1 MLCKI
6 AELLAEVPA
15 AGGLA
20 PRCEAYLCETAASP
34 NIVIR
39 EENYRTERYD
49 PRMPFGTLAY
59 MEAAY
64 QFYLA
69 LVDHNG
75 FYLHS
80 SAVLLDGRVY
90 LFSGP
95 SRAGKSTHTRLWQ
108 QTFGPEARV
117 INDDKP
123 AIRLMDGKWIGYG
136 TPWCGKDGINEN
148 ASAPIAGVCFLKK
161 APHNAIRKLSS
172 LEAATKILTQTIH
185 KFDSEDKLDKLLEL
199 LNRFVEEVPVYEL
212 ENLPEQA
219 AAMLSYETMR
229 QGALEAG
236 L

>member
-6 AELLAEVPA
+6 ADLLTEVPA

-20 PRCEAYLCETAASP
+20 PRCEAYLCEKDLSP
-34 NIVIR
+34 QIIIR
-39 EENYRTERYD
+39 EEAYRAARYD
-49 PRMPFGTLAY
+49 SRLPYETVAY

-64 QFYLA
+64 QFYLQ
-69 LVDHNG
+69 LVDHRG

-80 SAVLLDGRVY
+80 SAVMLDGRVY

-95 SRAGKSTHTRLWQ
+95 CRAGKSTHTRLWQ
-108 QTFGPEARV
+108 QTFGPEARI

-123 AIRLMDGKWIGYG
+123 AIRLMDGQWLAYG

-161 APHNAIRKLSS
+161 APHNAIRRLTAM
-172 LEAATKILTQTIH
+172 EAATRILGQTIH
-185 KFDSEDKLDKLLEL
+185 KFETAEKLDKLLSL
-199 LNRFVEEVPVYEL
+199 LNRFVADIPVYEL
-212 ENLPEQA
+212 ENLPEPA
-219 AAMLSYETMR
+219 AARLSFEAMR
-229 QGALEAG
+229 LGAQEIG

>member
-6 AELLAEVPA
+6 ADLVVDVPD

-20 PRCEAYLCETAASP
+20 SRCREYRCEEKVGADI
-34 NIVIR
+34 IV
-39 EENYRTERYD
+39 RTELYRKDRYD
-49 PRMPFGTLAY
+49 PRIDKRVLAY
-59 MEAAY
+59 MESAY
-64 QFYLA
+64 QFYLE
-69 LVDHNG
+69 LINYGG

-80 SAVLLDGRVY
+80 SAVVRDGKAY

-95 SRAGKSTHTRLWQ
+95 SRVGKSTHTRLWQ

-123 AIRLMDGKWIGYG
+123 AIRLMDGKWIAYG
-136 TPWCGKDGINEN
+136 TPWCGKDGLNEN

-161 APHNAIRKLSS
+161 APHNAIRRLSS
-172 LEAATKILTQTIH
+172 LEAATRILTQTIH
-185 KFDSEDKLDKLLEL
+185 KVDSEDVLDNLLEL

-212 ENLPEQA
+212 ENLPEPA
-219 AAMLSYETMR
+219 SAMLSFETMR
-229 QGALEAG
+229 QGALENG

>member
-34 NIVIR
+34 DIVIR
-39 EENYRTERYD
+39 EEAYRKDHYD
-49 PRMPFGTLAY
+49 PRLPFETVAY

-64 QFYLA
+64 QFYLE
-69 LVDHNG
+69 LVEHNG

-108 QTFGPEARV
+108 QTFGAEARV

-123 AIRLMDGKWIGYG
+123 AIRLMDGKWIAYG

-161 APHNAIRKLSS
+161 ASHNSIRKLSS
-172 LEAATKILTQTIH
+172 LEAATKILTQTIY
-185 KFDSEDKLDKLLEL
+185 KFESEDKLDKLLEL
-199 LNRFVEEVPVYEL
+199 LNRFVEEIPVYEL
-212 ENLPEQA
+212 ENLPETA
-219 AAMLSYETMR
+219 AAMLSFETMR
-229 QGALEAG
+229 QGALETN

>member
-6 AELLAEVPA
+6 ADLLAEVPA

-20 PRCEAYLCETAASP
+20 PRCEAYLCAHGATP
-34 NIVIR
+34 DIVIR
-39 EENYRTERYD
+39 EELYRKERYD
-49 PRMPFGTLAY
+49 PRITFESVAY

-64 QFYLA
+64 QFYLQ
-69 LVDHNG
+69 LLDHSG

-80 SAVLLDGRVY
+80 SAVMYEGKVY

-95 SRAGKSTHTRLWQ
+95 CRAGKSTHTRLWQ

-123 AIRLMDGKWIGYG
+123 AIRLMDGKWIAYG

-161 APHNAIRKLSS
+161 APHNAIRRLSS
-172 LEAATKILTQTIH
+172 LEAAQKILTQTIR
-185 KFDSEDKLDKLLEL
+185 KFDRAENLDKLLTL
-199 LNRFVEEVPVYEL
+199 LNQFIADVPVYEL
-212 ENLPEQA
+212 ENLPEPA
-219 AAMLSYETMR
+219 AARLSYKTMTE
-229 QGALEAG
+229 GAREVG
-236 L
+236 I

>member
-6 AELLAEVPA
+6 ADLLAEVPA

-20 PRCEAYLCETAASP
+20 PRCEAYLCETADSP
-34 NIVIR
+34 DIIIR
-39 EENYRTERYD
+39 EEGYRRERYD
-49 PRMPFGTLAY
+49 SRLGFETVAY

-64 QFYLA
+64 QFCLQ
-69 LVDHNG
+69 LVDYDG

-80 SAVLLDGRVY
+80 SAVMLDGRVY

-95 SRAGKSTHTRLWQ
+95 CRAGKSTHTRIWQ

-123 AIRLMDGKWIGYG
+123 AIRLVDGKWIAYG

-148 ASAPIAGVCFLKK
+148 ASAPVAGVCFLKK
-161 APHNAIRKLSS
+161 ASHNAIQRLPP
-172 LEAATKILTQTIH
+172 LEAAQKILSQTIR
-185 KFDSEDKLDKLLEL
+185 KFDTAEKLDNLLTL
-199 LNRFVEEVPVYEL
+199 LNRFIAEVPVYEL
-212 ENLPEQA
+212 ENLPEPA
-219 AAMLSYETMR
+219 AARLSYETMR
-229 QGALEAG
+229 KGAQEAG

>member
-6 AELLAEVPA
+6 AGVLAEVPT

-20 PRCEAYLCETAASP
+20 PRCEAYLCETTASP
-34 NIVIR
+34 DIIIR
-39 EENYRTERYD
+39 EEAYRGERYD
-49 PRMPFGTLAY
+49 PRLPFETLAY

-69 LVDHNG
+69 LVNHNG

-123 AIRLMDGKWIGYG
+123 AIRLVDGKWIAYG

-161 APHNAIRKLSS
+161 APHNAIRRLSS

-185 KFDSEDKLDKLLEL
+185 KFDSEGVLDNLLEL

-212 ENLPEQA
+212 ENLPEPA
-219 AAMLSYETMR
+219 AAKLSFETMR
-229 QGALEAG
+229 QGALENG

>member
-6 AELLAEVPA
+6 AGLLAEIPA

-20 PRCEAYLCETAASP
+20 PRCEAYLCETVSP
-34 NIVIR
+34 PDVVIR
-39 EENYRTERYD
+39 EEAYRAEHYE
-49 PRMPFGTLAY
+49 PRLPFNTLAY
-59 MEAAY
+59 MESAY
-64 QFYLA
+64 QFYLE
-69 LVDHNG
+69 LVEHNG

-80 SAVLLDGRVY
+80 SAVLLDGKVY

-108 QTFGPEARV
+108 QTFGAEARV

-123 AIRLMDGKWIGYG
+123 AIRLVDGKWIAYG

-161 APHNAIRKLSS
+161 ASHNAIRKLSS

-199 LNRFVEEVPVYEL
+199 LNQFVDDIPVYEL
-212 ENLPEQA
+212 ENLPETA
-219 AAMLSYETMR
+219 AAVLSYETMR
-229 QGALEAG
+229 QGALETG

>member
-6 AELLAEVPA
+6 AELLAEIPT

-20 PRCEAYLCETAASP
+20 PRCEAYLWEKADSP
-34 NIVIR
+34 DMIIR
-39 EENYRTERYD
+39 EENYRAERYD
-49 PRMPFGTLAY
+49 PQIPFETLAY

-64 QFYLA
+64 QFYLE
-69 LVDHNG
+69 LVNHNG

-95 SRAGKSTHTRLWQ
+95 SGTGKSTHTRLWQ
-108 QTFGPEARV
+108 QTFGPEARI

-123 AIRLMDGKWIGYG
+123 AIRLMDGKWIAYG

-148 ASAPIAGVCFLKK
+148 ASAPIAGVCFLKQ
-161 APHNAIRKLSS
+161 ASRNAIRKLSP
-172 LEAATKILTQTIH
+172 LEAATKILGQTIH
-185 KFDSEDKLDKLLEL
+185 KFASEDALDNLLEL
-199 LNRFVEEVPVYEL
+199 LNRFVEEIPVYEL
-212 ENLPEQA
+212 ENLPEPA
-219 AAMLSYETMR
+219 AAQLSFEMMR
-229 QGALEAG
+229 QGALENG

>member
-6 AELLAEVPA
+6 AELLTEVPA

-20 PRCEAYLCETAASP
+20 PRCEAYLCETAASAD
-34 NIVIR
+34 IIIR
-39 EENYRTERYD
+39 QEAYRPEHYD
-49 PRMPFGTLAY
+49 VRLPFETLAY

-64 QFYLA
+64 QFYLE
-69 LVDHNG
+69 LVNHNG

-80 SAVLLDGRVY
+80 SAVMLDGRVY

-95 SRAGKSTHTRLWQ
+95 RRAGKSTHTRLWQ

-123 AIRLMDGKWIGYG
+123 AIRLMDGKWIAYG

-185 KFDSEDKLDKLLEL
+185 KFDDEERLDKLLEL

-212 ENLPEQA
+212 ENLPEPA
-219 AAMLSYETMR
+219 AAKLSFETMR
-229 QGALEAG
+229 QGALENG

>member
-1 MLCKI
+1 
-6 AELLAEVPA
+6 
-15 AGGLA
+15 
-20 PRCEAYLCETAASP
+20 
-34 NIVIR
+34 
-39 EENYRTERYD
+39 
-49 PRMPFGTLAY
+49 

-69 LVDHNG
+69 LVNHNG

-123 AIRLMDGKWIGYG
+123 AIRLVDGKWIAYG

-161 APHNAIRKLSS
+161 APHNAIRRLSS

-185 KFDSEDKLDKLLEL
+185 KFDSEGVLDNLLEL
-199 LNRFVEEVPVYEL
+199 LNRFVEEVSVYEL
-212 ENLPEQA
+212 ENLPEPA
-219 AAMLSYETMR
+219 AAKLSFETMR
-229 QGALEAG
+229 QGALENG

>member
-6 AELLAEVPA
+6 AGLLAEIPA

-20 PRCEAYLCETAASP
+20 PRCEAYLCETATSP
-34 NIVIR
+34 DVVIR
-39 EENYRTERYD
+39 EEAYRAYHYD
-49 PRMPFGTLAY
+49 PRLPFETLAY

-64 QFYLA
+64 QFYLE
-69 LVDHNG
+69 LVEHDG

-108 QTFGPEARV
+108 QIFGPEARV

-123 AIRLMDGKWIGYG
+123 AIRLVDGKWIAYG

-161 APHNAIRKLSS
+161 APHNAIRKLTA

-185 KFDSEDKLDKLLEL
+185 KFDSEDKLDKLLSSL
-199 LNRFVEEVPVYEL
+199 DRFVEEIPVYEL
-212 ENLPEQA
+212 ENLPEPA
-219 AAMLSYETMR
+219 AAMLSFETMR
-229 QGALEAG
+229 NGVLEAG

>member
-20 PRCEAYLCETAASP
+20 PRCEAYLWEKADSP
-34 NIVIR
+34 DMIIR
-39 EENYRTERYD
+39 EENYRAERYN
-49 PRMPFGTLAY
+49 PQIPFETLAY

-64 QFYLA
+64 QFYLE
-69 LVDHNG
+69 LVNHNG

-108 QTFGPEARV
+108 QIFGPEARV

-123 AIRLMDGKWIGYG
+123 AIRLVDGKWIAYG

-161 APHNAIRKLSS
+161 APHNAIRKLTA

-185 KFDSEDKLDKLLEL
+185 KFDSEDKLDKLLSSL
-199 LNRFVEEVPVYEL
+199 DRFVEEIPVYEL
-212 ENLPEQA
+212 ENLPEPA
-219 AAMLSYETMR
+219 AAMLSFETMR
-229 QGALEAG
+229 NGVLEAG